1 MRNDSKHPQKI
12 CRPLGRSFVLFIGIA
27 LSVATSV
34 EAQQSRRPVDACFIA
49 GDRVLLVACQRS
61 GEILALD
68 ADSGEIQSQLAIGG
82 DLVAIEQL
90 DDETAWAID
99 QTGNRLLE
107 ITLDGG
113 KLSTGLSIDCVK
125 NPVSVIAGEA
135 NQLLVAGL
143 WSRQVTCVARPA
155 IDEPARPVWT
165 RNLNFSPKT
174 LRLLQPENVVLAVDA
189 FGSQIAYLDAS
200 TGEQL
205 RQIEF
210 YGHRIR
216 GMVDDPDGKRLIVS
230 HQMLNSAAQSSN
242 NDIHWGMMVSNDLRW
257 LDRGRV
263 MEADEENF
271 YKDGHIDPIGIVGQ
285 GGADPNDLVCTV
297 DGIVIVPLGGAN
309 EVAIGHEEFYELAR
323 LPVGIN
329 PVAVAVDSRGKTGWV
344 VNRLDDSL
352 TQIDIG
358 ERSVLKTVRLSEDW
372 TPTTAEL
379 GERLFHDASLAHD
392 GWMSCSSCHPG
403 GHAVNERAD
412 NLSDGAYTS
421 PKRVISLLG
430 RADTAPFG
438 WIGADAKLEAQL
450 QRTVRTTMQGHNK
463 LTGEQVTQLT
473 AFLDSL
479 VPPPPVVDASIPE
492 VGESIARGQA
502 IFERQS
508 CNDCHAGSKYTSA
521 ELYDVGLEDELG
533 HTRFN
538 PPSLLGVGQRGPRYF
553 HDLRA
558 ESLEAVFTEH
568 KHTLDQPLSQPDL
581 EDLLTF
587 LRSL

>member
-1 MRNDSKHPQKI
+1 MGSLRHGSLALAACFAFGVPNTANAVQ
-12 CRPLGRSFVLFIGIA
+12 PL
-27 LSVATSV
+27 
-34 EAQQSRRPVDACFIA
+34 RPVDACFVA
-49 GDRVLLVACQRS
+49 EDQTLLVACRRS
-61 GEILALD
+61 GVILALD
-68 ADSGEIQSQLAIGG
+68 SDTGQLQSKLSIGG
-82 DLVAIEQL
+82 DVVAVEAL
-90 DDETAWAID
+90 PDASVWAID
-99 QTGNRLLE
+99 QAGNRLVQ
-107 ITLDGG
+107 IHFVDG
-113 KLSTGLSIDCVK
+113 KLSTGSVIDCVK
-125 NPVSVIAGEA
+125 SPASVIAAEG

-143 WSRQVTCVARPA
+143 WSRSVTCVVPTSNDSPA
-155 IDEPARPVWT
+155 HRVWT
-165 RNLNFSPKT
+165 CDLNFSPQT

-189 FGSQIAYLDAS
+189 FGSQIAYLDAA
-200 TGEQL
+200 TGQQL
-205 RQIEF
+205 RQTEF

-216 GMVDDPDGKRLIVS
+216 GMIDDPDGKRLIVS

-352 TQIDIG
+352 TKIDIG
-358 ERSVLKTVRLSEDW
+358 ERSVLKTVRLSEGW

-421 PKRVISLLG
+421 PKRVLSLLG

-438 WIGADAKLEAQL
+438 WIGADEKLEAQL
-450 QRTVRTTMQGHNK
+450 QRTVRTTMQGHNT
-463 LTGEQVTQLT
+463 LTSEQVVQLT
-473 AFLDSL
+473 AFLESL
-479 VPPPPVVDASIPE
+479 VPPPPIVDASIPE
-492 VGESIARGQA
+492 VGESIARGQV
-502 IFERQS
+502 IFQRQG

-533 HTRFN
+533 HTLFN

-558 ESLEAVFTEH
+558 DSLEAVFTEH